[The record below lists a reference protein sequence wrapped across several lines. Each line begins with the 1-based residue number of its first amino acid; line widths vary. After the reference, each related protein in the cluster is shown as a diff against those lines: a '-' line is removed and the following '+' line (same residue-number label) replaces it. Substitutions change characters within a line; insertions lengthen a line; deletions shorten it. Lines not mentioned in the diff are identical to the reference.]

1 MKTWIALLLIMPLGL
16 LAQPE
21 DEDIVYY
28 TDSEVNDSRFGLAFN
43 VNPVYSD
50 LRIINNQLGL
60 GGADFQLED
69 ENAMG
74 SFQLN
79 FHGDLTFDLS
89 PTFELSAGFGRA
101 YGRFTLED
109 VQYFGVNNDT
119 NLATYRADISM
130 YTVPIK
136 INFHTPISEIFD
148 LEVVPVVELNFI
160 DRYQAT
166 FDPQPAGIATFEED
180 YSDDAQSLN
189 YSVGL
194 SLGGTFWMND
204 NLGLF
209 VRGTVKYMLNQMVDL
224 ESFPRETLLNYGLN
238 LGVRYHF

>member
-1 MKTWIALLLIMPLGL
+1 MKKWIVVLLVLPLWGW
-16 LAQPE
+16 AQE
-21 DEDIVYY
+21 EDIVYY
-28 TDSEVNDSRFGLAFN
+28 TDSEVKDSRLGLALN

-69 ENAMG
+69 ENAVG

-119 NLATYRADISM
+119 NLATYRADIRM

-136 INFHTPISEIFD
+136 INFHTALSEIFD
-148 LEVVPVVELNFI
+148 LEVIPAVELNFI
-160 DRYQAT
+160 DRYRAT
-166 FDPQPAGIATFEED
+166 FDPQPAGLNTFQED
-180 YSDDAQSLN
+180 YTDETQRLN

-194 SLGGTFWMND
+194 SLGGTFWMSD
-204 NLGLF
+204 KLGLF
-209 VRGTVKYMLNQMVDL
+209 ARGTVKYMLNQMVDL
-224 ESFPRETLLNYGLN
+224 ETFPRETLLNYGLN